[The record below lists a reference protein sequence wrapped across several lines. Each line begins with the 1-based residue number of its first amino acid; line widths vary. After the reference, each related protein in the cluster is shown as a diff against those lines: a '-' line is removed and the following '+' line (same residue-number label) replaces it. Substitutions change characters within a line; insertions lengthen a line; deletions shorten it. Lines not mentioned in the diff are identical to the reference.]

1 MPHVNQKRVSLPT
14 KDGLALAATVFFP
27 RRESPNR
34 VLVIG
39 SALGVPRYF
48 YFKFARFFA
57 AHNFTVITF
66 DYRGIYASTCDTL
79 SGSEMKMEHW
89 GSRDIESALGYAQN
103 EFMPDELIYL
113 GHSCGGQLIG
123 LAPSCRQIGKII
135 FVACQQGYWKLW
147 PWPYNIGVYLTWQ
160 LLDAA
165 SSFVDY
171 VPTKLLGISSLNL
184 PAGVAKQWAAW
195 GKSPYYLF
203 DAKHGLDTSRYHELS
218 VPLLSYNFTDDLLLG
233 PPKAVE
239 ALLKKYKSADITQ
252 HAISP
257 KDYNRN
263 TIGHWGFFKEPL
275 KDPLWH
281 ETLQWINNQ

>member
-1 MPHVNQKRVSLPT
+1 MPT
-14 KDGLALAATVFFP
+14 KDGLTLAATVFFP
-27 RRESPNR
+27 RRKLPNR

-66 DYRGIYASTCDTL
+66 DYRGIYESTCDTL
-79 SGSEMKMEHW
+79 SGSEMKMEDW

-113 GHSCGGQLIG
+113 SHSCGGQLIG
-123 LAPSCRQIGKII
+123 LAPSCRQISKMI

-147 PWPYNIGVYLTWQ
+147 TWPYNIGVYLTWH
-160 LLDAA
+160 LLDTA

-184 PAGVAKQWAAW
+184 PAGVAKQWAEW
-195 GKSPYYLF
+195 GKSPHYLF
-203 DAKHGLDTSRYHELS
+203 DAKHGLNTSRYHKLS

-239 ALLKKYKSADITQ
+239 ALLKKYASADITQ
-252 HAISP
+252 HTINP
-257 KDYNRN
+257 KDYNQN
-263 TIGHWGFFKEPL
+263 KIGHWRFFKEPL
-275 KDPLWH
+275 KDSLWH
-281 ETLQWINNQ
+281 KTLKWINNQ